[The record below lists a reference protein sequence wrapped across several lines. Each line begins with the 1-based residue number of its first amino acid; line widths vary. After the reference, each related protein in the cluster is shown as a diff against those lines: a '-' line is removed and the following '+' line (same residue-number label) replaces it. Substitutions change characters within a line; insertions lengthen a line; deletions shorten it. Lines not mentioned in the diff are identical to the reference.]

1 MSAEVLKSKTY
12 SPTAEITE
20 TKEEIVPV
28 LELSENEKPIIK
40 EKKKIP
46 WEKRII
52 NLPNL
57 LFILIWAASFL
68 PSRNDTEMRQGL
80 HDFKAFG
87 VVLIIIEI
95 IFMIRNGIEKEHQS
109 QKDIIGFL
117 YVFFLLWEFF
127 VSRMNALPYVF
138 IPAPENVFYVF
149 KEDTTNILAGFRS
162 SMFLIIVGVV
172 SALTCAVIL
181 GTLVG
186 WVPRLTKAVY
196 PIVKAISTV
205 PALIYTPYVVL
216 IMPTFRTASLFVV
229 FLSIFWGSFMGSI
242 NNTAFVEKKV
252 INSAKVL
259 NMKTFP
265 MLFKIIIPFN
275 MPRIINNLPINLA
288 TALMTLTAAEMIG
301 ADNGMGYYVRV
312 ALNYANY
319 TKAIAGIIFIGVV
332 VTSLNIIIGLLKKKF
347 VTWDY

>member
-1 MSAEVLKSKTY
+1 MSAEILAKSSSTLQNDAV
-12 SPTAEITE
+12 AEEVI
-20 TKEEIVPV
+20 KPLEEVT
-28 LELSENEKPIIK
+28 ENEKIVLK
-40 EKKKIP
+40 EKKKVP
-46 WEKRII
+46 WRKRII
-52 NLPNL
+52 NIPNL

-68 PSRNDTEMRQGL
+68 PSRYDAEMRQGL

-87 VVLIIIEI
+87 IVLILIEI
-95 IFMIRNGIEKEHQS
+95 IFMIRNGIEKEHRA
-109 QKDIIGFL
+109 QKDIMGFL
-117 YVFFLLWEFF
+117 YLFFLLWEFF
-127 VSRMNALPYVF
+127 VSRMNSLPYVF

-149 KEDTTNILAGFRS
+149 KEDTANILAGFRS
-162 SMFLIIVGVV
+162 SMFLIVIGVL
-172 SALTCAVIL
+172 SALACAVIL

-186 WVPRLTKAVY
+186 WEARLRNAIY

-301 ADNGMGYYVRV
+301 ADSGMGYYVRV

-319 TKAIAGIIFIGVV
+319 TKAIAGIIFIGLV
-332 VTSLNIIIGLLKKKF
+332 VTGLNIIIELVKKKF
-347 VTWDY
+347 ITWNY

>member
-1 MSAEVLKSKTY
+1 MSKAAAISDKAV
-12 SPTAEITE
+12 TA
-20 TKEEIVPV
+20 KNKDEEILPV
-28 LELSENEKPIIK
+28 IELTEE
-40 EKKKIP
+40 EKKIEIIRRKVP
-46 WEKRII
+46 WSKRIFNI
-52 NLPNL
+52 PNL

-68 PSRNDTEMRQGL
+68 PSRYDAEMRQGL

-95 IFMIRNGIEKEHQS
+95 IFLIRNGNEKEHQS

-117 YVFFLLWEFF
+117 YGFFLLWEFF
-127 VSRMNALPYVF
+127 VSRRNAMPYVF

-149 KEDTTNILAGFRS
+149 KEDTANIFAGFRS
-162 SMFLIIVGVV
+162 SMFLIIGGVT
-172 SALTCAVIL
+172 SALFCAVIL

-259 NMKTFP
+259 NMSTFS
-265 MLFKIIIPFN
+265 MLFKVIVPFN

-301 ADNGMGYYVRV
+301 ADSGMGYYVRV

-332 VTSLNIIIGLLKKKF
+332 VTGLNILIGLLKKKF
-347 VTWDY
+347 VTWNY